1 MKQVKG
7 KAHNIDRVLFGRYTL
22 SNTPWSN
29 DIALYCTQ
37 KPILTK
43 GIIAYIVPEGH
54 VFKTAKPIVE
64 VEKLPDFRNG
74 DIIRI
79 DPQGAITVVWE
90 EESRHNA
97 FYVTDMCNSKCIMCP
112 QSIGF
117 LSRYDECLAILRLIS
132 FKGIDSLGV
141 TGGEPTLDIVRLVE
155 FLEKLAEKSPGQQ
168 VHILTNGRN
177 FKRINYA
184 SKLAGI
190 RNINLSFGIPLYS
203 AVAEKHDY
211 IVGVN
216 GAFGETIE
224 GIYNLAKFNFPVEI
238 RTVILKQNYKELNI
252 LANYI
257 YRNMPF
263 VFHVA
268 LMGMEYCG
276 NAEINYNLLAI
287 DPATY
292 KTELYEA
299 VKEFVRYNM
308 LVSVYNT
315 PLCLADSRVRKFC
328 VDSISTWKKTYLP
341 ECDKCTRKNE
351 CCGVFE
357 TSFKHSENIHCI

>member
-177 FKRINYA
+177 FKRIMQANWLVY
-184 SKLAGI
+184 
-190 RNINLSFGIPLYS
+190 
-203 AVAEKHDY
+203 
-211 IVGVN
+211 
-216 GAFGETIE
+216 
-224 GIYNLAKFNFPVEI
+224 EI
-238 RTVILKQNYKELNI
+238 S
-252 LANYI
+252 I
-257 YRNMPF
+257 YR
-263 VFHVA
+263 
-268 LMGMEYCG
+268 
-276 NAEINYNLLAI
+276 
-287 DPATY
+287 
-292 KTELYEA
+292 
-299 VKEFVRYNM
+299 
-308 LVSVYNT
+308 LVSHYI
-315 PLCLADSRVRKFC
+315 LQLQ
-328 VDSISTWKKTYLP
+328 
-341 ECDKCTRKNE
+341 KNMI
-351 CCGVFE
+351 
-357 TSFKHSENIHCI
+357 TSLG